1 MSQAET
7 ADAESSTAAVAVN
20 KNKRFRKD
28 KPWDTD
34 DIDHWAVPEF
44 KPEDNPAPFAE
55 ESSFATL
62 FPKYREAYLRENWG
76 HVTRSLEKVG
86 VACTLDLV
94 EGSMTVR
101 TTRKTYDPYII
112 LKARD
117 LIKLLSRSVPYPQ
130 AVRILEDGVAC
141 DVIKIGTLVRN
152 KERFVKRRQRIIG
165 PNGSTLKAI
174 ELLTG
179 CYVMVQGNTVSA
191 MGPFKGLKDVRRI
204 VLDCLK
210 NVHPIYH
217 IKELMIKRELAKDP
231 KLANESWDRFL
242 PKFKKRNVKS
252 KKPAA
257 SDGPASGSNS
267 APVGSG
273 SGSGGGGYGDVA
285 NGNDASAEDGG
296 QLKKKKKVYTP
307 FPPAQMPRK
316 IDLQMESGE
325 YFLKPRERQ
334 QAEDDRKRKS
344 QEANAVRREEER
356 AKAYIPPEEPTRTA
370 RTDDADNGEEKKKK
384 KKRKREEGEEAGDTS
399 GVEVEKKEKKKKNKE
414 KDGEETK
421 KKKKRRESSD

>member
-1 MSQAET
+1 MAYPVSSSALPPFEAPVSAKKSTMLALTWQGKNSVVMKSMPVPHLVDPT
-7 ADAESSTAAVAVN
+7 DAQPKKRRAVEDDDNDDEEELDPDEVARGR
-20 KNKRFRKD
+20 RFR
-28 KPWDTD
+28 
-34 DIDHWAVPEF
+34 
-44 KPEDNPAPFAE
+44 
-55 ESSFATL
+55 
-62 FPKYREAYLRENWG
+62 RG
-76 HVTRSLEKVG
+76 
-86 VACTLDLV
+86 
-94 EGSMTVR
+94 
-101 TTRKTYDPYII
+101 
-112 LKARD
+112 
-117 LIKLLSRSVPYPQ
+117 
-130 AVRILEDGVAC
+130 
-141 DVIKIGTLVRN
+141 
-152 KERFVKRRQRIIG
+152 
-165 PNGSTLKAI
+165 
-174 ELLTG
+174 
-179 CYVMVQGNTVSA
+179 
-191 MGPFKGLKDVRRI
+191 
-204 VLDCLK
+204 
-210 NVHPIYH
+210 
-217 IKELMIKRELAKDP
+217 
-231 KLANESWDRFL
+231 ANESWDRFL

-384 KKRKREEGEEAGDTS
+384 KKRKREEGEEVGDTS
-399 GVEVEKKEKKKKNKE
+399 GVEVEKKEKKKKHKE

-421 KKKKRRESSD
+421 KKKKKKRRESSD